1 MHYVSTSCLII
12 PQIAVHFDLDLNI
25 QIGLMVTIIVL
36 WIIRTKL

>member
-1 MHYVSTSCLII
+1 MQNFQSSCLII